1 MRHSKQVHQSR
12 IMKTEANVKTQFL
25 SAETV
30 AHLVSTLG
38 IAACLRGVADYL
50 HADYLRWEAFDKSA
64 RVASHSADGVI

>member
-50 HADYLRWEAFDKSA
+50 PADY
-64 RVASHSADGVI
+64 

>member
-64 RVASHSADGVI
+64 RWPATR